1 MTIPPAIRQMAQTVK
16 YQEVSMSHQ
25 EKKSTHVGCET
36 RPCGMKNKI
45 PKSYMRIRH

>member
-25 EKKSTHVGCET
+25 EKNQHMWDVKQDHVE
-36 RPCGMKNKI
+36 
-45 PKSYMRIRH
+45 